1 MPYITKIYNASLR
14 NAIFPKAWKFGTVV
28 PIPKQDNITEVTNL
42 RPISLLPM
50 PGKLLEKMVCNHLKQ
65 YLETNHILSECQ
77 FGFRKGMSTSNAISS
92 LLDEIY
98 NNLNNCKT
106 TFAVFLDLKK
116 AFDTV
121 SHNVLYYKL
130 SQIGLSDHSIAWF
143 TSYLNNRW
151 QRVNLNGSMSE
162 YESNPYGVPQGSIL
176 GQVLFTIYINSLV
189 QVYNHCKV
197 SMYADDTVITC
208 TDLAS
213 LQDELVKAVAWCGRN
228 VLTLNSK
235 KTKVMIFSPNR
246 QYPANQINIKIQKET
261 VEIVP
266 KFKYLGL
273 ILDSKLSFQPHR
285 ADLIRRVQH
294 KLYFLARIRCY
305 LTTYAA
311 LLIYKTTILPLLDYA
326 DYIYNPETKYEENK
340 LQLLQNKA
348 LRIVYKV
355 QLGRDRTTR
364 SNELHSRANIIHLK
378 GRRKQHLLHY
388 AFDLAQNPGN
398 RDMRPINILQ

>member
-1 MPYITKIYNASLR
+1 MYSVSPGTPSLFHVL
-14 NAIFPKAWKFGTVV
+14 A
-28 PIPKQDNITEVTNL
+28 
-42 RPISLLPM
+42 
-50 PGKLLEKMVCNHLKQ
+50 LEAEGEQ
-65 YLETNHILSECQ
+65 
-77 FGFRKGMSTSNAISS
+77 ASS
-92 LLDEIY
+92 LLCLQYKGFE
-98 NNLNNCKT
+98 
-106 TFAVFLDLKK
+106 KK
-116 AFDTV
+116 
-121 SHNVLYYKL
+121 K
-130 SQIGLSDHSIAWF
+130 
-143 TSYLNNRW
+143 
-151 QRVNLNGSMSE
+151 
-162 YESNPYGVPQGSIL
+162 
-176 GQVLFTIYINSLV
+176 
-189 QVYNHCKV
+189 K
-197 SMYADDTVITC
+197 
-208 TDLAS
+208 DLAS

-266 KFKYLGL
+266 KFKYLG
-273 ILDSKLSFQPHR
+273 IIFDSRLSFQPHR

-294 KLYFLARIRCY
+294 KLYFLAKIRCY

-326 DYIYNPETKYEENK
+326 DYIYNPETKYAENK

-355 QLGRDRTTR
+355 QLGRDRDTR

-378 GRRKQHLLHY
+378 DRRKQHLLHY

-398 RDMRPINILQ
+398 RDMRPIRTRLHDGIRLLIPKPRQTIFYSSLRYRATQAWNSLDASITLMGGKLDFKSSIRRKK

>member
-1 MPYITKIYNASLR
+1 MRDRDSFYRKARRTGIEDHWNIATFLRNQVEMAIKTHKSELIKQELNKNKSAPRKFWRNLREVIPNQQSQTLNTLYDADLGRQIEREELPDYINRFVSEVGAKLAVPLLPLIGPVGYPPDAQNLPTYHLFEDDINEVISEVDTSKSSAIDNINSMVLKDALTALVPYITKIYNASLR
-14 NAIFPKAWKFGTVV
+14 NATFPKAWKFGTVV

-50 PGKLLEKMVCNHLKQ
+50 PGKLLEKMVCNRLKQ

-130 SQIGLSDHSIAWF
+130 SQIGLSDHSITWF

-176 GQVLFTIYINSLV
+176 GPVLFTIYINSLV
-189 QVYNHCKV
+189 QVFNHCKV

-213 LQDELVKAVAWCGRN
+213 LQDEL
-228 VLTLNSK
+228 
-235 KTKVMIFSPNR
+235 
-246 QYPANQINIKIQKET
+246 
-261 VEIVP
+261 
-266 KFKYLGL
+266 
-273 ILDSKLSFQPHR
+273 
-285 ADLIRRVQH
+285 
-294 KLYFLARIRCY
+294 
-305 LTTYAA
+305 
-311 LLIYKTTILPLLDYA
+311 
-326 DYIYNPETKYEENK
+326 
-340 LQLLQNKA
+340 
-348 LRIVYKV
+348 
-355 QLGRDRTTR
+355 
-364 SNELHSRANIIHLK
+364 
-378 GRRKQHLLHY
+378 
-388 AFDLAQNPGN
+388 
-398 RDMRPINILQ
+398 

>member
-1 MPYITKIYNASLR
+1 M
-14 NAIFPKAWKFGTVV
+14 
-28 PIPKQDNITEVTNL
+28 
-42 RPISLLPM
+42 
-50 PGKLLEKMVCNHLKQ
+50 
-65 YLETNHILSECQ
+65 
-77 FGFRKGMSTSNAISS
+77 
-92 LLDEIY
+92 
-98 NNLNNCKT
+98 
-106 TFAVFLDLKK
+106 
-116 AFDTV
+116 
-121 SHNVLYYKL
+121 
-130 SQIGLSDHSIAWF
+130 
-143 TSYLNNRW
+143 
-151 QRVNLNGSMSE
+151 
-162 YESNPYGVPQGSIL
+162 
-176 GQVLFTIYINSLV
+176 
-189 QVYNHCKV
+189 
-197 SMYADDTVITC
+197 
-208 TDLAS
+208 
-213 LQDELVKAVAWCGRN
+213 AWCGRN

-235 KTKVMIFSPNR
+235 KTKVMIFPPNR

-294 KLYFLARIRCY
+294 KLYFLAKIRCY

-311 LLIYKTTILPLLDYA
+311 LLIYKTTILPLLEYA

-378 GRRKQHLLHY
+378 DSRKQHLLHY
-388 AFDLAQNPGN
+388 AFDLSQNPGN
-398 RDMRPINILQ
+398 RDMRPIRTRLHDGIRLLIPNPKAQTNNILQ